1 MTLDTK
7 TVYGLAS
14 SGRRIFRA
22 RWVFP
27 VASPPI
33 AGGLVEIDQGWIKSV
48 GQASAG
54 GDVEDLG
61 NVALLPGLVNAH
73 AHLEFS
79 DLTRPLGEPGME
91 FTQWLRLVIDYR
103 RQNHIEPIDA
113 VAAGLLECERHGTQ
127 GLGEIAQPDWS
138 AAPYAAA
145 RLAATVYLELIA
157 PTAERVCDAVCLAER
172 HLRQATDAATWQAG
186 LSPHSPYSVH
196 PELLGQ
202 IVSLSAQ
209 YNVPL
214 AMHLAESTAEL
225 ELIRHGSGPLQTFL
239 RELGTWRPDAF
250 RDSSRPLDYLRTLAT
265 AFRAA
270 VIHGNY
276 LDDEEIAFLGAHA
289 DSMAVV
295 YCPRTHE
302 FFRHAPYPLEKMLK
316 ANAVV
321 ALGTDSRASSPDL
334 NLLAEMRRAAQRH
347 PKVKPE
353 VFLRIGTVNGAFAIG
368 LDRELGTIEP
378 GKRAALT
385 IVELPDRDVADPH
398 ELLLLDLF
406 KSIP

>member
-1 MTLDTK
+1 MRIDNNP
-7 TVYGLAS
+7 VYGLAS
-14 SGRRIFRA
+14 SGRRIYRA

-33 AGGLVEIDQGWIKSV
+33 ADGLVEIDRGLIESV
-48 GQASAG
+48 GRASVC

-61 NVALLPGLVNAH
+61 NVAILPGLVNAH

-91 FTQWLRLVIDYR
+91 FAQWLRLVVNYR
-103 RQNHIEPIDA
+103 RQKNIGAREA
-113 VAAGLLECERHGTQ
+113 VAAGLLECERHGTL
-127 GLGEIAQPDWS
+127 GLGEIAQPGWP

-157 PTAERVCDAVCLAER
+157 PTTDRAEDAVALAES
-172 HLRQATDAATWQAG
+172 HLRQAADAATWQAG

-196 PELLGQ
+196 PELLGR
-202 IVSLSAQ
+202 IASLSCQ
-209 YNVPL
+209 CNVPL
-214 AMHLAESTAEL
+214 AMHLAESMAEL
-225 ELIRHGSGPLQTFL
+225 ELLRYGSGPLQTFL
-239 RELGTWRPDAF
+239 RELGVWRPDAF

-265 AFRAA
+265 AHRAA

-321 ALGTDSRASSPDL
+321 ALGTDGRASSPDL
-334 NLLAEMRRAAQRH
+334 NLLAEMRHAAQRH
-347 PKVKPE
+347 PQVKPE
-353 VFLRIGTVNGAFAIG
+353 VILRMGTVNGAFAIG
-368 LDRELGTIEP
+368 LERELGTIEP

-385 IVELPDRDVADPH
+385 IVALPDRDAADPH